1 MPAAPVER
9 DAVIAGAMIARV
21 ARILK
26 HRLARNLPARRAA
39 AGPANGV
46 SDLQIY
52 AGYTPEHLAV
62 FEAFEAAD
70 PQPSAGF
77 VTDFHGSRARIASLW
92 DGVEHLDGAVLPRPV
107 PADYHAEA
115 VEWIGVLK
123 SALAAKGRFIALE
136 VGAGMGPWLV
146 AGGVA
151 ARLRGVRTIRLAG
164 VEADPGRFA
173 LLRQHLCDNGFDPES
188 HTLIQA
194 AVGVAAG
201 TARWPRLVDP
211 RNDAG
216 ARPVRTDHER
226 SGLADLAGPGSDPAS
241 ASELIDVP
249 IVAFAE
255 LLGREPQ
262 WDLVHI
268 DVQGGEC
275 ELCRACRDLL
285 SQRTRYLVVGTHSRK
300 LDGDLLEIM
309 FGAGW
314 ILEHEKPTRFVYDAR
329 QQCLEVMTTHDGTQV
344 WRNPHL

>member
-1 MPAAPVER
+1 
-9 DAVIAGAMIARV
+9 
-21 ARILK
+21 
-26 HRLARNLPARRAA
+26 
-39 AGPANGV
+39 
-46 SDLQIY
+46 
-52 AGYTPEHLAV
+52 
-62 FEAFEAAD
+62 
-70 PQPSAGF
+70 
-77 VTDFHGSRARIASLW
+77 
-92 DGVEHLDGAVLPRPV
+92 
-107 PADYHAEA
+107 
-115 VEWIGVLK
+115 
-123 SALAAKGRFIALE
+123 
-136 VGAGMGPWLV
+136 
-146 AGGVA
+146 
-151 ARLRGVRTIRLAG
+151 
-164 VEADPGRFA
+164 
-173 LLRQHLCDNGFDPES
+173 
-188 HTLIQA
+188 
-194 AVGVAAG
+194 VGVAAG

-344 WRNPHL
+344 WHNPHL